1 MEKIILN
8 TNSET
13 NDLTHDVKHNQIDL
27 GNVGFPSIS
36 ATLNNSKETEEDLI
50 GTAERGAPLKY
61 DSKLGVKQNNVQAE
75 PIIIQE
81 DT

>member
-50 GTAERGAPLKY
+50 GTAPLKY

-81 DT
+81 DTQRQ